1 MKYFCRL
8 KLHPISFVCAE
19 RAFYGWSSPIFLH
32 KWANCISISKIWGS
46 SRAECAYISNDCREQ
61 TKDIHYL
68 AHTAIWCNLQTR
80 IDSLPQPAR
89 LECRTE
95 QSEFHSSRLEPIF
108 HVLLKGLINL
118 RSETEQSELEHAV
131 SCHWAANNSPLL
143 SMHWGL
149 FLSPL
154 FPPFDRSPIWRL
166 SLWYMVFLLW
176 IFDGGEGWFPAP
188 PPTVSC
194 IRVIFHL

>member
-95 QSEFHSSRLEPIF
+95 QSEFHSTRLEPIF

-118 RSETEQSELEHAV
+118 RSETEQSENSSMQLVVIGQRTIHLCCQCTGGC
-131 SCHWAANNSPLL
+131 SCHLYSPLRSESHL
-143 SMHWGL
+143 ETQFMVYGIPVLDFWRRRGL
-149 FLSPL
+149 IPCA
-154 FPPFDRSPIWRL
+154 
-166 SLWYMVFLLW
+166 
-176 IFDGGEGWFPAP
+176 PANGQ
-188 PPTVSC
+188 
-194 IRVIFHL
+194 LY

>member
-89 LECRTE
+89 TE
-95 QSEFHSSRLEPIF
+95 QSEFHSVRAHISCAAQGAYQFEIGNRAI
-108 HVLLKGLINL
+108 
-118 RSETEQSELEHAV
+118 RELEHAV

-143 SMHWGL
+143 SMHWWL

-154 FPPFDRSPIWRL
+154 FPPFDRSPIWRP

-188 PPTVSC
+188 PPTDSC